1 MELLTPEL
9 LLLLW
14 TLLSIAS
21 VLLSVIA
28 IIQII
33 RARFKDTNGRLIWV
47 LIVLF
52 LPVAGSVLYFFFGKK
67 TQVNFK

>member
-14 TLLSIAS
+14 TLLWIAS

>member
-9 LLLLW
+9 LLFLW

-21 VLLSVIA
+21 VLLSIIA

-33 RARFKDTNGRLIWV
+33 RASFKDTNGRLIWV